1 MYKTRNWPLFGV
13 LVEVHFRILHAIL
26 QTRSNELIDS
36 LEVCCMKLVN
46 ARSSLKR

>member
-1 MYKTRNWPLFGV
+1 MNFTAIGV
-13 LVEVHFRILHAIL
+13 PAAIPFLILHAFL